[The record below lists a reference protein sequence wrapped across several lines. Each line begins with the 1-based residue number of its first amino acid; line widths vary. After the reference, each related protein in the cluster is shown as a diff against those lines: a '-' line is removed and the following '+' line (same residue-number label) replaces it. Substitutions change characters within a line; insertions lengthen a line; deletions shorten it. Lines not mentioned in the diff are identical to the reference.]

1 MSEESWYSTIIREAA
16 EGVSATDAVNAVMPG
31 GMAVAG
37 AVKAAADAA
46 VSLGAV
52 GSWSF
57 DREEIEAIIADW
69 KELAEQLGEDRAA
82 FNAFQS
88 TVIKSPSEDAPT
100 NGFVRALAEGVSG
113 LDNSNYSMVQYTH
126 SFIEKLESAMK
137 GIGQQ
142 DEEGASALGSGTVG
156 ES

>member
-46 VSLGAV
+46 VGLGAV

-69 KELAEQLGEDRAA
+69 KELAEQLKEDRD
-82 FNAFQS
+82 AFQQAAL
-88 TVIKSPSEDAPT
+88 VSPPSGDNPSQNFVQSLTDGLSSLQESNTSMYKYVKDFIDKLEEAKKAIDQADEAGAGSF
-100 NGFVRALAEGVSG
+100 NGAGVSE
-113 LDNSNYSMVQYTH
+113 V
-126 SFIEKLESAMK
+126 
-137 GIGQQ
+137 
-142 DEEGASALGSGTVG
+142 
-156 ES
+156 

>member
-1 MSEESWYSTIIREAA
+1 MSGESWYSTIIREAV
-16 EGVSATDAVNAVMPG
+16 EGTSAADAVNAVMPG

-46 VSLGAV
+46 VGLGAV

-69 KELAEQLGEDRAA
+69 KELAEQLKEDRAA
-82 FNAFQS
+82 FDAFRS
-88 TVIKSPSEDAPT
+88 AVIKPPSEDTPT
-100 NGFVRALAEGVSG
+100 DGFVRALAEGVSG

-137 GIGQQ
+137 GIEQQ
-142 DEEGASALGSGTVG
+142 DEEGVSAIGSGTVG

>member
-16 EGVSATDAVNAVMPG
+16 EGVSAADAVNAVMPG

-46 VSLGAV
+46 VGLGAV

-69 KELAEQLGEDRAA
+69 KELAEQLKEDRAA
-82 FNAFQS
+82 FQALG
-88 TVIKSPSEDAPT
+88 TIPVRPSEDQPSSAFAKSLYD
-100 NGFVRALAEGVSG
+100 GIAALEESNFSMDKYVSE
-113 LDNSNYSMVQYTH
+113 
-126 SFIEKLESAMK
+126 FIEKLEEAKSS
-137 GIGQQ
+137 IGQS
-142 DEEGASALGSGTVG
+142 DSDGASAFGSGNMG
-156 ES
+156 EV

>member
-46 VSLGAV
+46 VGLGAV

-69 KELAEQLGEDRAA
+69 KELAEQLKEDRD
-82 FNAFQS
+82 AFQQAAL
-88 TVIKSPSEDAPT
+88 VSPP
-100 NGFVRALAEGVSG
+100 SG
-113 LDNSNYSMVQYTH
+113 IIPVKVLFSP
-126 SFIEKLESAMK
+126 
-137 GIGQQ
+137 
-142 DEEGASALGSGTVG
+142 
-156 ES
+156 